1 MGGWTGG
8 EVGTPHTTHRVSEIP
23 VQPCHSQVTKCKIK
37 KNVKK
42 HLPGRHSGLSPWHLE
57 RGKHSIPQKRCE
69 KNRKKKTQSNTKQRK
84 KASCIQLLQELPWIF
99 TFLPERTSKRYHL
112 CFDFDF
118 SNILILKICSL
129 LAKHPKVA
137 KKFGLKE
144 KSNQGQK
151 KKWTFSMK

>member
-8 EVGTPHTTHRVSEIP
+8 GVGTPHTTHRVSEIP
-23 VQPCHSQVTKCKIK
+23 VQPCHSQVTK
-37 KNVKK
+37 
-42 HLPGRHSGLSPWHLE
+42 W
-57 RGKHSIPQKRCE
+57 
-69 KNRKKKTQSNTKQRK
+69 KKKTLKNICLVATQVCLHGTWRGGNTASLRNAAQKTAKKTQINTKQRK

-137 KKFGLKE
+137 KKLVLGE
-144 KSNQGQK
+144 KAIRAK
-151 KKWTFSMK
+151 KMWTFSMK